1 MKSQKLLAQLLV
13 SALAFSGVVGFVSQA
28 QAQDDNQL
36 DQTDELTTN
45 FRCVREGR
53 NYATIA
59 ERGDRATS
67 PIVVWRTTEF
77 GPEYTPQQRCRIVS
91 DRLTRAVADNGG
103 RLSNLYLTTGTVNRL
118 PVVCYVNNGTSD
130 CNSNN
135 LLFTLDRRSA
145 QNPDEVLANLLE
157 FGTTGS
163 GRPVYSLRPNNST
176 TTTTTRQRRT
186 FSLERVVNEAFGS
199 RNTGRPVT
207 PRPGTGN
214 NSGGMN
220 GI

>member
-1 MKSQKLLAQLLV
+1 MKSNKFLAQILV
-13 SALAFSGVVGFVSQA
+13 SALAFSSVVGFVSQA

-36 DQTDELTTN
+36 DQTDELATN

-59 ERGDRATS
+59 ERGDRSTS

-77 GPEYTPQQRCRIVS
+77 GADYTPQQRCRIVS
-91 DRLTRAVADNGG
+91 DRLTRAVANNGG
-103 RLSNLYLTTGTVNRL
+103 RLSNLYLTTGTLNRL

-176 TTTTTRQRRT
+176 TTTRRART

-214 NSGGMN
+214 NSGGRNN